1 MDLELQ
7 GKTALVTGSGRGIGL
22 AIAKALQSEG
32 CNIALNART
41 TETLG
46 AAARS
51 FTKPVSTHLADVSQ
65 PAKCQALIEEITR
78 HWQQLDI
85 LVCNVGSGASVPP
98 GQETFAEW
106 QRILGLNLLATTNIV
121 AAARTVLRASQGVV
135 LCISSI
141 CGQEILG
148 APLTYSAS
156 KAALN
161 QYVRGMARPLAADNV
176 RINAIAPGNIFTT
189 GGVWDRKR
197 QENPTAVQAMLERDV
212 AMQRL
217 GQPEEIAD
225 LATFLVSQRASF
237 ITGSIYVADGGQVR
251 A

>member
-22 AIAKALQSEG
+22 AIAQALASEG

-41 TETLG
+41 AETLG
-46 AAARS
+46 TAART
-51 FTKPVSTHLADVSQ
+51 FAEPVSTHLADVSQ
-65 PAKCQALIEEITR
+65 PAKCQALIEEVIR
-78 HWQQLDI
+78 RWNRLDI

-98 GQETFAEW
+98 GQETSGEW
-106 QRILGLNLLATTNIV
+106 QRMLGLNLLATTNMV
-121 AAARTVLRASQGVV
+121 AVARNVLQQSQGVV

-148 APLTYSAS
+148 APLTYSAA

-161 QYVRGMARPLAADNV
+161 QYVRGMARPLATDNV
-176 RINAIAPGNIFTT
+176 RINAIAPGNILTP
-189 GGVWDRKR
+189 GGVWDRKG
-197 QENPTAVQAMLERDV
+197 QADPTALHALLEREV
-212 AMQRL
+212 ALQRL

-225 LATFLVSQRASF
+225 LATFLVSKRASF
-237 ITGSIYVADGGQVR
+237 ITGSIYVADGGQVH